1 MGTPKWDLRLPSH
14 GGERLIDILAEVFRA
29 AALQPLVVVGR
40 GLELAGV
47 LPIEGDP
54 ELPMIDSLARAIE
67 RLPPSIEGAVIQPV
81 DAPYTTPALVAH
93 LTAGSV
99 PERARVP
106 YCAGEPGHP
115 VLIAR
120 RLFAEIEA
128 RPEGGLRAILSA
140 GTIDRLEVDD
150 ERILADLDTPED
162 IREWE
167 P

>member
-1 MGTPKWDLRLPSH
+1 MGTPKWDLRLPSY
-14 GGERLIDILAEVFRA
+14 GGARLIDILADVFRS

-40 GLELAGV
+40 GIQLAGV
-47 LPIEGDP
+47 LPVEGDP
-54 ELPMIDSLARAIE
+54 TLPMIDSLARAIE
-67 RLPPSIEGAVIQPV
+67 RLPASVEGAIVQPV
-81 DAPYTTPALVAH
+81 DAPYTTERLIMQ
-93 LTAGSV
+93 LTASEV

-120 RLFAEIEA
+120 ALFTEIRA

-140 GTIDRLEVDD
+140 GPVDRLEVDD